1 MNEHLL
7 TQTVT
12 EYTRA
17 GKSILDLVIVN
28 NEDLIHSIQ
37 VNKTNFSDHDELKVN
52 ILHKDMHKRT
62 DQPKEETEEDT
73 LDNLYML
80 KAD

>member
-1 MNEHLL
+1 MFPILRGLKPDTTAPERRQAEMLINFMNEHLL

-52 ILHKDMHKRT
+52 IL
-62 DQPKEETEEDT
+62 
-73 LDNLYML
+73 
-80 KAD
+80 